1 VSVRERECME
11 RVGECNM
18 CECACDCVG
27 VGVRVSVSVS
37 VSVSSVKRMVV
48 LVQILTWDLFLL

>member
-1 VSVRERECME
+1 MRERECME